1 MNRRSFFLGELSR
14 LLWLRASMY
23 AAGAVLAAVLAHLF
37 SGLVPEPL
45 ATVVGEETAEEILT
59 IIASSML
66 AVTTFSL
73 ATMVAASTAVTTSA
87 SPRAA
92 ALALED
98 KSAQSA
104 LSTFIGAFIFSV
116 VGLIALGAGFYTP
129 AGRALVFIETLVVLA
144 LVILRLLRWV
154 DQLSRLGRVGEAV
167 DRVEKATREALEG
180 RPSFLAGRP
189 ADAPPPET
197 AEPVRSPKVG
207 YVQHV
212 DVAHLDH
219 VAGDRGLTV
228 HLCVLPGA
236 FVRLSRPV
244 MLVEGGEVDEKTRK
258 ALLAGLV
265 VGGERTFRQDP
276 RFGLVVLAEI
286 ASRALSPAVNDPGTA
301 IDVVG
306 TAVRVLSLWA
316 EDHWEQEA
324 EVRYPRVRVPAL
336 SAADFFD
343 DVFSPIARDGADK
356 VEVGVALQKAF
367 CDLAEAEATGFAEA
381 ARAHSRRALRR
392 AEQALTDE
400 EDVER
405 LRAVAAE
412 VDRKSGR

>member
-1 MNRRSFFLGELSR
+1 MDRRSFYLGQLSR
-14 LLWLRASMY
+14 LLWLRASVY
-23 AAGAVLAAVLAHLF
+23 AGAAVLAALLAHVL
-37 SGLVPEPL
+37 SDLVPAPL
-45 ATVVGEETAEEILT
+45 ARVIGEETAEEILT

-73 ATMVAASTAVTTSA
+73 ATMVAASSAVTTTA

-92 ALALED
+92 ALTLED
-98 KSAQSA
+98 RSAQAA

-116 VGLIALGAGFYTP
+116 VALIALGAGFYTP
-129 AGRALVFIETLVVLA
+129 AGRALVFLETLAVLA

-154 DQLSRLGRVGEAV
+154 DQLSRLGRVGEAI
-167 DRVEKATREALEG
+167 DRVEKATREALAKR
-180 RPSFLAGRP
+180 RPFLAGAP
-189 ADAPPPET
+189 ADGPPPGT

-212 DVAHLDH
+212 DVAHLDR
-219 VAGDRGLTV
+219 VARDRGLTV

-244 MLVEGGEVDEKTRK
+244 MLVEGGSVDEPTGK
-258 ALLAGLV
+258 ALLAGV
-265 VGGERTFRQDP
+265 IVGGKRTFRQDP
-276 RFGLVVLAEI
+276 RFGMVVLAEI

-306 TAVRVLSLWA
+306 TAVRLFSIWA
-316 EDHWEQEA
+316 EDHWEQDA
-324 EVRYPRVRVPAL
+324 EVKHARVRVPAL

-356 VEVGVALQKAF
+356 VEVGIALQKAF
-367 CDLAEAEATGFAEA
+367 CDLAEADATGFAQA
-381 ARAHSRRALRR
+381 AREHSRAALRR
-392 AEQALTDE
+392 AERALSDE
-400 EDVER
+400 EDVAR
-405 LRAVAAE
+405 LRELAAE
-412 VDRKSGR
+412 VDQKR